1 MEIREGEGKQIDKKL
16 SSLRQTGQHHDD
28 QGGVPREDR
37 DWVEQ
42 GKDCDLEILTCLL
55 SVQHSLEQSLPAA
68 DLKVM
73 LDSVVTF
80 TF

>member
-1 MEIREGEGKQIDKKL
+1 M
-16 SSLRQTGQHHDD
+16 
-28 QGGVPREDR
+28 
-37 DWVEQ
+37 EQ

-73 LDSVVTF
+73 LDSVGIREGFNKKRF
-80 TF
+80 TSGQPE